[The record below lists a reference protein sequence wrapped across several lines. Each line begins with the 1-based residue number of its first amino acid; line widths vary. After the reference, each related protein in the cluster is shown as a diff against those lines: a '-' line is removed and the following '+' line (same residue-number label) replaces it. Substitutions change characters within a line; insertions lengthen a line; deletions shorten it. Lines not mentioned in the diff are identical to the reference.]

1 MALNWTAPAQIY
13 ELLLHYNKD
22 GEEGTIDLRG
32 GFIAFNYYET
42 MLSPHITAKLMIVDT
57 GSSDVGEDATRASD
71 ILSGI
76 GDDLTGTYIDVVLT
90 NGSGN
95 GLTPSSEE
103 FNFSYD
109 YPLYVESIS
118 NETRA
123 DKVRMFVFNL
133 YSKGAHK
140 NNKCKILQEYNTSI
154 TESVKAIIGTRMNQV
169 LKPVESSE
177 GQEPTLDSEFEENIP
192 GYKRLDINFEPTS
205 NTEVFK
211 PNDKR
216 PFDLILEMAT
226 HAKPVS
232 GSAAGFLFYE
242 NIDGFNFRSVEDLAS
257 HAPYPVRYVNRDT
270 ATFCEQSNFRILDYN
285 IVKSS
290 LGANLIS
297 KFQFTNNIF
306 FSPSTLKYEEVPLTF
321 KDGVFSKLGGN
332 ELLTADYRDRLLEY
346 SKTNFFVRN
355 NGNDAEGITGYT
367 EEGEGITNDPLVW
380 YALGTMRYQ
389 FMMGRRI
396 DAIVPCNLELKIGMI
411 IECEFP
417 MQTDVPQE
425 GIADE
430 RMSGKWMIFSLAHK
444 FSQNGEKGSIT
455 HLSLTRE
462 GDGIYTVDEGVN
474 Q

>member
-95 GLTPSSEE
+95 GLNSASEE
-103 FNFSYD
+103 LNFSFD

-123 DKVRMFVFNL
+123 DKVRMFVLNL

-169 LKPVESSE
+169 LKPVESSG
-177 GQEPTLDSEFEENIP
+177 GQESTPDFDVEENIP
-192 GYKRLDINFEPTS
+192 GHKRLDANFEPTS

-285 IVKSS
+285 IIKSS

-367 EEGEGITNDPLVW
+367 EEDEGITNDPLVW

>member
-103 FNFSYD
+103 LNFSFD

-140 NNKCKILQEYNTSI
+140 NNKCKIFQEYNTSI

-169 LKPVESSE
+169 LKPFNDPE
-177 GQEPTLDSEFEENIP
+177 GEETTQLQDEENIP

>member
-95 GLTPSSEE
+95 GLNSASEE
-103 FNFSYD
+103 LNFSFD

-177 GQEPTLDSEFEENIP
+177 GEESTPNFDVEENIP
-192 GYKRLDINFEPTS
+192 GHKRLDANFEPTS

-332 ELLTADYRDRLLEY
+332 ELLTAEYRDRLLEY

>member
-103 FNFSYD
+103 LNFSFD

-140 NNKCKILQEYNTSI
+140 NNKCKIFQEYNTSI
-154 TESVKAIIGTRMNQV
+154 TESVKKIIDTRMNQV
-169 LKPVESSE
+169 LKPFNDPE
-177 GQEPTLDSEFEENIP
+177 GEETTQLQDEENIP

>member
-95 GLTPSSEE
+95 GLNSASEE
-103 FNFSYD
+103 LNFSFD
-109 YPLYVESIS
+109 YPLYFESIS

-154 TESVKAIIGTRMNQV
+154 TESVKEIIGTRMNQV
-169 LKPVESSE
+169 LKPVESSD
-177 GQEPTLDSEFEENIP
+177 GGEPTLDREVEENIP

>member
-1 MALNWTAPAQIY
+1 
-13 ELLLHYNKD
+13 
-22 GEEGTIDLRG
+22 
-32 GFIAFNYYET
+32 
-42 MLSPHITAKLMIVDT
+42 MLKVY
-57 GSSDVGEDATRASD
+57 
-71 ILSGI
+71 
-76 GDDLTGTYIDVVLT
+76 LTKA
-90 NGSGN
+90 
-95 GLTPSSEE
+95 
-103 FNFSYD
+103 
-109 YPLYVESIS
+109 
-118 NETRA
+118 RA

-177 GQEPTLDSEFEENIP
+177 GEESTPNFDVEENIP
-192 GYKRLDINFEPTS
+192 GHKRLDANFEPTS

-211 PNDKR
+211 PNDKK

-321 KDGVFSKLGGN
+321 KDGVLKWVCQVTN
-332 ELLTADYRDRLLEY
+332 MDYR
-346 SKTNFFVRN
+346 
-355 NGNDAEGITGYT
+355 A
-367 EEGEGITNDPLVW
+367 
-380 YALGTMRYQ
+380 
-389 FMMGRRI
+389 
-396 DAIVPCNLELKIGMI
+396 
-411 IECEFP
+411 
-417 MQTDVPQE
+417 
-425 GIADE
+425 
-430 RMSGKWMIFSLAHK
+430 
-444 FSQNGEKGSIT
+444 
-455 HLSLTRE
+455 
-462 GDGIYTVDEGVN
+462 
-474 Q
+474 

>member
-22 GEEGTIDLRG
+22 GEEGTIDLSG

-103 FNFSYD
+103 LNFSYD

-169 LKPVESSE
+169 LKPVESSD
-177 GQEPTLDSEFEENIP
+177 GQESTPDFDVEENIP
-192 GYKRLDINFEPTS
+192 GHKRLDANFEPTS

-211 PNDKR
+211 PNDKK

-332 ELLTADYRDRLLEY
+332 ELLTADYRDKLLEY

-455 HLSLTRE
+455 HLALTRE

>member
-95 GLTPSSEE
+95 GLNSASEE
-103 FNFSYD
+103 LNFSFD

-169 LKPVESSE
+169 LKPVESSD
-177 GQEPTLDSEFEENIP
+177 GGEPTLDSKVEENIP
-192 GYKRLDINFEPTS
+192 GHKRLDANFEPTS

-242 NIDGFNFRSVEDLAS
+242 NIDGFNF
-257 HAPYPVRYVNRDT
+257 
-270 ATFCEQSNFRILDYN
+270 I
-285 IVKSS
+285 
-290 LGANLIS
+290 
-297 KFQFTNNIF
+297 
-306 FSPSTLKYEEVPLTF
+306 
-321 KDGVFSKLGGN
+321 
-332 ELLTADYRDRLLEY
+332 
-346 SKTNFFVRN
+346 
-355 NGNDAEGITGYT
+355 
-367 EEGEGITNDPLVW
+367 
-380 YALGTMRYQ
+380 
-389 FMMGRRI
+389 
-396 DAIVPCNLELKIGMI
+396 
-411 IECEFP
+411 
-417 MQTDVPQE
+417 
-425 GIADE
+425 
-430 RMSGKWMIFSLAHK
+430 
-444 FSQNGEKGSIT
+444 
-455 HLSLTRE
+455 
-462 GDGIYTVDEGVN
+462 
-474 Q
+474 

>member
-95 GLTPSSEE
+95 GLNSASEE
-103 FNFSYD
+103 LNFSFD

-169 LKPVESSE
+169 LKPVESS
-177 GQEPTLDSEFEENIP
+177 GGGEPTLDSEVEENIP
-192 GYKRLDINFEPTS
+192 GHKRLDANFEPTS

>member
-95 GLTPSSEE
+95 GLNSASEE
-103 FNFSYD
+103 LNFSFD

-123 DKVRMFVFNL
+123 DKVRMFVLNL

-169 LKPVESSE
+169 LKPVESSG
-177 GQEPTLDSEFEENIP
+177 GQESTPDFDVEENIP
-192 GYKRLDINFEPTS
+192 GHKRLDANFEPTS

-285 IVKSS
+285 IIKSS